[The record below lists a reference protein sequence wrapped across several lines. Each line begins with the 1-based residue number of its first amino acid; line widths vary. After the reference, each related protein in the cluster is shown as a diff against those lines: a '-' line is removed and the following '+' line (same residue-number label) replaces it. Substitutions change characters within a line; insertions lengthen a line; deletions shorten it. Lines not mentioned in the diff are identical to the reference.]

1 MLIFRSCTHVDTLRH
16 VGRGIKATTEYK
28 TSKDSLDDIIVKMRV
43 EKDLRTKNLTNVNQ
57 QKEKLL
63 KDVDVF
69 QDEIIAKIKDLAKL
83 SKEQI
88 RAKHQEYKRQLEKDE
103 AALDTVIISTSK
115 TLRNLSAY
123 SEARIFAN
131 VKATEM
137 AVQDGETLL
146 ENMSNEW
153 CKKEIRFSFNHI
165 LKTNTVSLGHIVD
178 GEQANEVGETGRN

>member
-1 MLIFRSCTHVDTLRH
+1 MSVLLLVFRSCAHVDSLRH
-16 VGRGIKATTEYK
+16 VGRGIKTTTEYK
-28 TSKDSLDDIIVKMRV
+28 ISKESLDEIIVKMKM
-43 EKDLRTKNLTNVNQ
+43 EKDLRTRNLTTVNQ

-69 QDEIIAKIKDLAKL
+69 QDEIIAKIKELTKS

-88 RAKHQEYKRQLEKDE
+88 RTKHQEYKKELERDE
-103 AALDTVIISTSK
+103 AALDTVIISTNK

-123 SEARIFAN
+123 SEARVFAN
-131 VKATEM
+131 VKATET

-153 CKKEIRFSFNHI
+153 FKKEIRFSFNH
-165 LKTNTVSLGHIVD
+165 LLMTNAVSLGHIPD
-178 GEQANEVGETGRN
+178 ADEEFEGS